1 VARELGLET
10 SYLERLMDREIY
22 KEKNGRGSMVVKLVK
37 NFRSH
42 NAILKFP
49 NERFYDGELQQCGDP
64 KVIDAF
70 IGSPQLASK
79 KFPIVFH
86 ALPGKDDREASSP
99 SFFNV
104 HEVTQVK
111 TYIEALRADR
121 KYRITDQDIGVIAP
135 YHAQCKKI
143 RAALKAIAGS
153 VKVGSVEEFQGQ
165 ERTVIIIS
173 TVRSSREFVH
183 YDLKHT
189 LGFVA
194 NPRRFNVAVTRA
206 KALLIIVGDPAVLS
220 LDPLWRSFL
229 NYVHLNKGWKGP
241 PPHWDTRAPVMEGG
255 YDQELRG
262 VGLTDM
268 NDFTRRME
276 ALTLTGVDSVVDGED
291 EDANIDRPW
300 VETE

>member
-1 VARELGLET
+1 
-10 SYLERLMDREIY
+10 
-22 KEKNGRGSMVVKLVK
+22 VKLVK

-42 NAILKFP
+42 SAILKFP

-64 KVIDAF
+64 KTINAF

-86 ALPGKDDREASSP
+86 ALFGKDEQEASSP
-99 SFFNV
+99 SFFNID
-104 HEVTQVK
+104 EVTQVK
-111 TYIEALRADR
+111 AYIDALRDDR
-121 KYRITDQDIGVIAP
+121 NFRITDQDIGVIAP
-135 YHAQCKKI
+135 YHAQCQKLRKRLI
-143 RAALKAIAGS
+143 HSTG

-173 TVRSSREFVH
+173 TVRSSREFVE

-206 KALLIIVGDPAVLS
+206 KALLIVIGDPSVLS

-241 PPHWDTRAPVMEGG
+241 PPSWDTSAPVVEES
-255 YDQELRG
+255 YDQELREA
-262 VGLTDM
+262 GLADM

-276 ALTLTGVDSVVDGED
+276 ALTLSGVQDGAD
-291 EDANIDRPW
+291 VDANIDRPW
-300 VETE
+300 RETE